1 MRTRNAGAL
10 GVLLVAL
17 VSIIALGAGYAGR
30 RAAMPQATAPQ
41 AGPPARQSGSSPVNE
56 IRASAVSSDPSKS
69 PPPLDHSALNT
80 PPVVLNSVN
89 GVMIES
95 QEVKPLSD
103 RFAMLTLKLKN
114 MSAKPIA
121 QIVFAK
127 GREEVNDVSGLA
139 LRSADFTDGELFRPG
154 AEITYRFSLP
164 DNEPPLVT
172 RVAAVVYGDASGEG
186 DKVVKGVFAARYAAF
201 NAELA
206 SLLEEVRGAAEKA
219 RAAGKADDEAASSF
233 ADDLKRRSDEVNND
247 VETSAEK
254 KRVYAAYAQ
263 AIRRFGKG
271 GEGLSAFAAKLG
283 ELMRDRPTSLPQPAA
298 SR

>member
-1 MRTRNAGAL
+1 MPAPWWRYSSPYL
-10 GVLLVAL
+10 
-17 VSIIALGAGYAGR
+17 SIIALGAGYARR
-30 RAAMPQATAPQ
+30 RAATPRASAPQ
-41 AGPPARQSGSSPVNE
+41 AEPPARQSGSSPVNQ
-56 IRASAVSSDPSKS
+56 IQVSSVSSDSSKL
-69 PPPLDHSALNT
+69 PPPLDHNALNT

-89 GVMIES
+89 GVMIEA

-114 MSAKPIA
+114 MSAKPVA
-121 QIVFAK
+121 QIVFAR
-127 GREEVNDVSGLA
+127 GREEVEDMSGLT
-139 LRSADFTDGELFRPG
+139 LRSADFTDGELFQPG

-164 DNEPPLVT
+164 DYEPPLVT

-186 DKVVKGVFAARYAAF
+186 DKIVKGVFATRYVVV

-219 RAAGKADDEAASSF
+219 RAAGKADDDAAASF

-247 VETSAEK
+247 VKASAEK
-254 KRVYAAYAQ
+254 KRIYADYAQ
-263 AIRRFGKG
+263 IIRRFGKG